1 MSCILRISASDIESP
16 LAAVRIQPYRLDRGT
31 AHFKVSDRDFEDLP
45 GQIQDALEF
54 LNLHAK
60 DLLLV
65 MASGAK
71 GSLDFAVYIPAEGF
85 ATRSFPASLVEAAAS
100 LGLGLDLSAYPGGE
114 EHDA

>member
-45 GQIQDALEF
+45 GQVQDALEF
-54 LNLHAK
+54 LNQYAQ
-60 DLLLV
+60 DLRLV

-71 GSLDFAVYIPAEGF
+71 GTLDFAVHIPAEGF
-85 ATRSFPASLVEAAAS
+85 TTRSFPASLVEAAAS
-100 LGLGLDLSAYPGGE
+100 LGLGLDISAYPGGE